1 MNALQYYHPITCI
14 YNPNWKPFL
23 SKILFIF
30 FQKNE
35 PLPVQKTP
43 HLGNGPL
50 KQKGIIS
57 TTSSHALFVIPVG
70 VVWLVVDDVY

>member
-1 MNALQYYHPITCI
+1 MPFNTTIQSLAYN
-14 YNPNWKPFL
+14 NPNWKPFL

-50 KQKGIIS
+50 NPLPHRK
-57 TTSSHALFVIPVG
+57 IPHIGAYAQNDVTPRKIG
-70 VVWLVVDDVY
+70 VYAK